1 MNNEMIRLLVADDHP
16 VVCAGIR
23 QTLFASHGV
32 SIVDSV
38 QGPARLLER
47 LEGHDQDFDVLLS
60 GYILP
65 AAGHSGGLSLFQLI
79 RRKYPN
85 LNIVVLTMQENPS
98 ILHALASSG
107 ISCILSKRD
116 PLSHLLPAI
125 QVAMA
130 KGRYL
135 SPRIATLMNNSS
147 RRAGFGVL
155 SPREL
160 EVVRLFVSGLK
171 VNEIAERLHR
181 SKKTISTQ
189 KTTAMQ
195 KLGLERDAELIR
207 YSIEMGLLEHCMP
220 VQLEECVKA

>member
-1 MNNEMIRLLVADDHP
+1 MNNDMIRLLVADDHP

-23 QTLFASHGV
+23 QTLCASHAV

-79 RRKYPN
+79 RRKYPD

-171 VNEIAERLHR
+171 VNEIAECLHR

-207 YSIEMGLLEHCMP
+207 YSIEMGLLENCMP
-220 VQLEECVKA
+220 EQLEECVKA

>member
-1 MNNEMIRLLVADDHP
+1 MNNDMIRLLVADDHP

-23 QTLFASHGV
+23 QTLCASHAV

-79 RRKYPN
+79 RRKYPD

-135 SPRIATLMNNSS
+135 SPRIATLMNNSP

-171 VNEIAERLHR
+171 VNEIAECLHR

-207 YSIEMGLLEHCMP
+207 YSIEMGLLENCMP
-220 VQLEECVKA
+220 EQLEECVKA